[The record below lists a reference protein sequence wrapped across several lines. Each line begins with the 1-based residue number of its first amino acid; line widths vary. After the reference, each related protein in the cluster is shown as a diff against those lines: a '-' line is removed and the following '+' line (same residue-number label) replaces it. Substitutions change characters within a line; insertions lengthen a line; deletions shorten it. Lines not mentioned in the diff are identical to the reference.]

1 MVCLMSGRRSIHSFL
16 WALLFFVVAVSDF
29 PVFAAEPE
37 QPLVFV
43 PGILGSKL
51 CEGRDVLWGS
61 ASSLSNF
68 NKLEIQPNS
77 AGPDIFSCGLVDR
90 ISVLGPFWTIHEYD
104 GLIKTLTN
112 LGYKEG
118 SSLFVFHYDWR
129 LSNYDTAKTL
139 QAFIN
144 RTPQLTNRKFDIV
157 AHSMGGIATSIYLR
171 QQNGKKRV
179 RTAIYLGTPFAG
191 SMNALA
197 TLSNGW
203 GVLQIALQA
212 ASPPYDKPFCRF
224 RHFTSCFHAIVSFV
238 ALAPHLDFNLSTFSI
253 MTYGNDMVGCRPNFP
268 ADNVQ
273 CLHAKT
279 FSGLQ
284 GCEQI

>member
-1 MVCLMSGRRSIHSFL
+1 MVVKMSGRRSIRSLFWHSYSL
-16 WALLFFVVAVSDF
+16 LLALYRIFRHSQQSLSS
-29 PVFAAEPE
+29 
-37 QPLVFV
+37 LLSLV

-68 NKLEIQPNS
+68 NKLEIRPNS
-77 AGPDIFSCGLVDR
+77 AGPDISSCGLVDR

-104 GLIKTLTN
+104 GLIKTLTK

-171 QQNGKKRV
+171 QQNGKDACGQR
-179 RTAIYLGTPFAG
+179 
-191 SMNALA
+191 S
-197 TLSNGW
+197 TLEHR
-203 GVLQIALQA
+203 LL
-212 ASPPYDKPFCRF
+212 
-224 RHFTSCFHAIVSFV
+224 
-238 ALAPHLDFNLSTFSI
+238 
-253 MTYGNDMVGCRPNFP
+253 
-268 ADNVQ
+268 VQ
-273 CLHAKT
+273 
-279 FSGLQ
+279 
-284 GCEQI
+284 